1 MSIAIPWQKEV
12 LLDIWNRLVNK
23 FVSKKKTKEQNRW
36 VRKPLCTFTNQYRFK
51 RFFFFSPIYYTD
63 VTLND
68 IAYFKRLFILVMKKK
83 KKKNYLKYATLS
95 GITSVIKKKKM
106 KYEAALLI
114 FCRRWTQMRPTN
126 KLDVNQ
132 RSWWKFTRNASW
144 WYFLLSTVLDY

>member
-83 KKKNYLKYATLS
+83 KKK
-95 GITSVIKKKKM
+95 KKKLFKICNIIRYNECD
-106 KYEAALLI
+106 KEKKNEI
-114 FCRRWTQMRPTN
+114 
-126 KLDVNQ
+126 
-132 RSWWKFTRNASW
+132 
-144 WYFLLSTVLDY
+144 